1 MHDCG
6 PATSLEI
13 TETALLLAKNGA
25 AFVRDFELGA
35 EITAKGNA
43 LADLIASI
51 RDGLANKGFAS
62 LIRGTQTGAPRPTLL
77 SIGKASLYIPQ
88 CRVELCSRCVGCV
101 VSLPMMM
108 MQR

>member
-1 MHDCG
+1 
-6 PATSLEI
+6 LEI

-51 RDGLANKGFAS
+51 HNSLAKAAPLRPAS
-62 LIRGTQTGAPRPTLL
+62 GSQLAVSRPAAV
-77 SIGKASLYIPQ
+77 SSGKPSLYIPHN
-88 CRVELCSRCVGCV
+88 VIKLCSRCVGCV
-101 VSLPMMM
+101 INDACPVSQLV
-108 MQR
+108 QVAARV